1 MLRIHAEPADCA
13 DAGFDFTQLA
23 EFSTVVVQPDG
34 HQHIVVTD
42 GFNHQR
48 IDVESGS
55 LIDGPVR
62 LCVVCTDHRHMK
74 CSAVTM
80 QRLTSVWQ
88 HGRFIPTYFPTDRRC
103 ARLIKALRTYDGLWA
118 GASQRNIAVMLY
130 GADNVTSDWDA
141 ASDFMRS
148 GVRRIIA
155 TAKALAQGGYLTLIN
170 DGCR

>member
-1 MLRIHAEPADCA
+1 MITWRAEFDPFVLRIHAEPADGA

-34 HQHIVVTD
+34 QQRIVVTD
-42 GFNHQR
+42 GFNHIR

-62 LCVVCTDHRHMK
+62 ICMVCTDHRHMK

-88 HGRFIPTYFPTDRRC
+88 HGRFIRKPS
-103 ARLIKALRTYDGLWA
+103 LRADVFRFVWLLRFADGTGFW
-118 GASQRNIAVMLY
+118 I
-130 GADNVTSDWDA
+130 
-141 ASDFMRS
+141 
-148 GVRRIIA
+148 
-155 TAKALAQGGYLTLIN
+155 
-170 DGCR
+170 